1 MNKINKLINKELTTF
16 DRSIVATPKD
26 RAALDAFAK
35 ANQGS
40 ADIILTQMAVQFGY
54 NEALKIISLES
65 VSYTHLTLPTICSV

>member
-1 MNKINKLINKELTTF
+1 MKAIEIINKELTTF

-40 ADIILTQMAVQFGY
+40 ADIVLTQMAVQFGY
-54 NEALKIISLES
+54 NEALRFIKQELSI
-65 VSYTHLTLPTICSV
+65 

>member
-1 MNKINKLINKELTTF
+1 MNKSTAELINKELTTF

-40 ADIILTQMAVQFGY
+40 ADIILTQMAVQFGFI
-54 NEALKIISLES
+54 EALRFIKTEVNI
-65 VSYTHLTLPTICSV
+65 

>member
-1 MNKINKLINKELTTF
+1 MNKSTAELINKELTTF

-40 ADIILTQMAVQFGY
+40 ADIILTQMAVQFGFI
-54 NEALKIISLES
+54 EALRFIKQELSI
-65 VSYTHLTLPTICSV
+65 

>member
-1 MNKINKLINKELTTF
+1 MNKSTAELINKELTTF

-40 ADIILTQMAVQFGY
+40 ADIILTQMAVQFGFI
-54 NEALKIISLES
+54 EALKFIKQELSI
-65 VSYTHLTLPTICSV
+65 

>member
-1 MNKINKLINKELTTF
+1 MNKSTAELINKELTTF

-40 ADIILTQMAVQFGY
+40 ADIVLTQMAVQFGY
-54 NEALKIISLES
+54 NEALRFIKQELSI
-65 VSYTHLTLPTICSV
+65 

>member
-16 DRSIVATPKD
+16 DRSIVATPKN

-40 ADIILTQMAVQFGY
+40 ADIVLTQMAVQFGY
-54 NEALKIISLES
+54 NEALRFIKQELSI
-65 VSYTHLTLPTICSV
+65 

>member
-1 MNKINKLINKELTTF
+1 MNKTIELIDKELTTF

-26 RAALDAFAK
+26 RAALDAFSK

-54 NEALKIISLES
+54 NEALRFLKQELSI
-65 VSYTHLTLPTICSV
+65 

>member
-1 MNKINKLINKELTTF
+1 MNKSTAELINKELTTF

-40 ADIILTQMAVQFGY
+40 ADILLTQMAVQFGY
-54 NEALKIISLES
+54 TEALRFIKRELSI
-65 VSYTHLTLPTICSV
+65 

>member
-1 MNKINKLINKELTTF
+1 MNKSTAELINKELTTF

-40 ADIILTQMAVQFGY
+40 SDIILTQMAVQFGY
-54 NEALKIISLES
+54 KEALKFIKQELSI
-65 VSYTHLTLPTICSV
+65 

>member
-16 DRSIVATPKD
+16 DRSIVATPKN

-40 ADIILTQMAVQFGY
+40 ADIVLTQMAVQFGY
-54 NEALKIISLES
+54 NEALRFLKQEINI
-65 VSYTHLTLPTICSV
+65 

>member
-1 MNKINKLINKELTTF
+1 MNRINKIIEKELTTF

-40 ADIILTQMAVQFGY
+40 SDIILTQMAVQFGFI
-54 NEALKIISLES
+54 EALRFIKTEVNI
-65 VSYTHLTLPTICSV
+65 

>member
-1 MNKINKLINKELTTF
+1 MNKSTAELINKELTTF

-54 NEALKIISLES
+54 NEALKIISLELQS
-65 VSYTHLTLPTICSV
+65 KND

>member
-1 MNKINKLINKELTTF
+1 MIELINKELTTF

-26 RAALDAFAK
+26 RAALDAFSK

-54 NEALKIISLES
+54 NEALKRLKRLINDE
-65 VSYTHLTLPTICSV
+65 

>member
-1 MNKINKLINKELTTF
+1 MKAIEIINKELTTF
-16 DRSIVATPKD
+16 DRSIVATPQD

-54 NEALKIISLES
+54 NEALKIISLELQS
-65 VSYTHLTLPTICSV
+65 KND